1 MALVVAPVRYPLSSH
16 SIVTLQTALDL
27 ADEHEAELT
36 VLHVNPY
43 HNDDRVTRM
52 DLKRAV
58 EREFGRLDGV
68 RYVVR
73 PGFLVEETILDE
85 IIAEEADYVV
95 IGQKQ
100 APRWRRMV
108 RRLLD
113 DPDIEGYLRQELDC
127 DIVTAAKH

>member
-43 HNDDRVTRM
+43 HTDDRVTRM

-58 EREFGRLDGV
+58 EGEFGRLDGV

-85 IIAEEADYVV
+85 IIAEESDYVV